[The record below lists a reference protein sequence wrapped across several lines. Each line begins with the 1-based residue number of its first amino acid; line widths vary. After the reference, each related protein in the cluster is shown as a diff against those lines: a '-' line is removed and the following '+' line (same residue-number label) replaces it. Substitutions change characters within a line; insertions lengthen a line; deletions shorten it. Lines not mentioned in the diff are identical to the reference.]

1 MFVTR
6 TEPKL
11 AHLEWRVRLFGAG
24 AILAM
29 VGIFA
34 DQAWLVDVAIAV
46 LLIGFGLRFF
56 GRRGQPADP
65 DAEPG
70 EPPPQ

>member
-1 MFVTR
+1 MFVDR
-6 TEPKL
+6 SEPKL

-34 DQAWLVDVAIAV
+34 DQGWLVDVAIGV
-46 LLIGFGLRFF
+46 LIIGFGLRFI
-56 GRRGQPADP
+56 GRKREAAEDDGADQPPVA
-65 DAEPG
+65 
-70 EPPPQ
+70 